1 MRRAACPGS
10 FDPVTNGHLDIIE
23 RASALFDEVVV
34 AVGVNKSKN
43 RLFSPEERI
52 GMLEEACAGLPNVR
66 IASRFSAP
74 AIAASA
80 RSLASSTLRAWLN
93 TALHPECESTIG
105 VFDGDRLVLDNLVVD
120 QATKTVEATAHID
133 VDLFF
138 PLFGVGETQRVGNRS
153 AAVYSDRSIEV
164 AMMLD
169 ITGSMKKTKRIDKI
183 GELQDAAANAIN
195 LLLDGQDPKKPRVRV
210 AIVPYAEAVNTGKLA
225 NAVFVET
232 KKGSNLP
239 PPIDEPK
246 SAAAAKRP
254 DKCAT
259 ERKDKN
265 GGADFS
271 DDGPYTER
279 YDKKG
284 KIYLAQVNRDDRVD
298 VCPNAELIA
307 LTADKQRL
315 LDTIDD
321 FKADGVTAGAIAV
334 QWGYYMLSPKWRTAI
349 SDAGQGA
356 GAANHDTKKTFKV
369 AILMT
374 DGQFN
379 TAFAGV
385 RDGDTAQMTQGDK
398 SRNYAESL
406 CANMKADGIEVFTI
420 GFDLD
425 DPQMRREE
433 RNQAKSVL
441 KACSS
446 ADTSTIKHY
455 FEASTGEELDAAFK
469 ANQRNVRRMPSRNG
483 IVAT

>member
-1 MRRAACPGS
+1 MR
-10 FDPVTNGHLDIIE
+10 NGT
-23 RASALFDEVVV
+23 
-34 AVGVNKSKN
+34 
-43 RLFSPEERI
+43 RI
-52 GMLEEACAGLPNVR
+52 GALIR
-66 IASRFSAP
+66 RF
-74 AIAASA
+74 AADLGGNFVVITGV
-80 RSLASSTLRAWLN
+80 LASVLALSVGFATNVAQLYNVKSGLKNALDAAVTSTARDLTTGKVEPKDARNRVELFLKAN
-93 TALHPECESTIG
+93 GDPQVSS
-105 VFDGDRLVLDNLVVD
+105 GDRLVLDDLIID
-120 QATKTVEATAHID
+120 QANKTVEATAHID

-169 ITGSMKKTKRIDKI
+169 VTGSMKKTKRIDKI
-183 GELQDAAANAIN
+183 GDLQAAATNAIN
-195 LLLDGQDPKKPRVRV
+195 LLLAGQDPRKPRVRV
-210 AIVPYAEAVNTGKLA
+210 AIVPYAEAVNTGELA
-225 NAVFVET
+225 DAVFVET

-239 PPIDEPK
+239 PPIDAPK
-246 SAAAAKRP
+246 SVSAAKRP
-254 DKCAT
+254 DNCAT

-279 YDKKG
+279 YDRKG
-284 KIYLAQVNRDDRVD
+284 KIYLARVNRDDRVD
-298 VCPNAELIA
+298 ICPQAELIA
-307 LTADKQRL
+307 LTADKRKL
-315 LDTIDD
+315 LDTIEE

-356 GAANHDTKKTFKV
+356 GPANHDTKKTFKV

-379 TAFAGV
+379 TAFAGA
-385 RDGDTAQMTQGDK
+385 RDGDTPQMAQGDK
-398 SRNYAESL
+398 SRSYAESL

-446 ADTSTIKHY
+446 SDTSAIKHY

-469 ANQRNVRRMPSRNG
+469 AIIANTERL
-483 IVAT
+483 ALTK